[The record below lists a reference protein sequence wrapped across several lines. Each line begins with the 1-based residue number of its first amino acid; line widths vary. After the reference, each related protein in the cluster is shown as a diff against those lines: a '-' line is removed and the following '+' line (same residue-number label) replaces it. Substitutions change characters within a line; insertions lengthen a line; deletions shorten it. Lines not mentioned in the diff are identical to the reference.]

1 MRHLETIKTQTWQ
14 HLLIVVALALPL
26 CSCRHLADQKVSP
39 VTKLSDQQVAVL
51 NGLRDEI
58 NLTYGY
64 VDGWPRI
71 DRGPCGRFAKLFY
84 EKWNARFRHK
94 VIIVFIMK
102 TTDGGGCDHVL
113 VKLPDWSY
121 YDGGNGVISG
131 ATLLREFRKGNFIEE
146 MVNYDFAVLDERSH
160 SLKRSYELCPDY
172 SDEVTANIIEKHL
185 ALLPKD

>member
-1 MRHLETIKTQTWQ
+1 MEPSETVTLRIWQ
-14 HLLIVVALALPL
+14 QFLIVIMLAC
-26 CSCRHLADQKVSP
+26 CSCSSQQTAAHGRLSP
-39 VTKLSDQQVAVL
+39 LKLSDKQVAVL

-71 DRGPCGRFAKLFY
+71 DRGPCGRFAKLFR
-84 EKWNARFRHK
+84 EKWNARFTHK
-94 VIIVFIMK
+94 INIVFVM
-102 TTDGGGCDHVL
+102 TDAGFCDHVL
-113 VKLPDWSY
+113 VKLPDGSY

-131 ATLLREFRKGNFIEE
+131 ATLLREFRKGNRLEE
-146 MVNYDFAVLDERSH
+146 MVDFDLSLLDKWSYG
-160 SLKRSYELCPDY
+160 LGRSYELCPNY